1 MISGGEDKNL
11 TGKYE
16 KEKERKED
24 GEVGGPGRGMGRG
37 GRTDD

>member
-16 KEKERKED
+16 KEKERKEHA
-24 GEVGGPGRGMGRG
+24 EVGGLGTGRG
-37 GRTDD
+37 RTED